1 MLEMLEML
9 EMLRSSDGAVLFRD
23 CPVVPWSK
31 LARRSPAASPAS
43 RGMVHNALPSR
54 GGRGRSVSLQNTV
67 FIAVAQAGTHNA
79 TKPGITGELCGL
91 GTPRGKHLDGTP
103 DFSLGAAVRPER
115 PLLSADPYL
124 HLPTGSFG
132 VPGASKRAAAPAACP
147 AAAPPAGV
155 AIRTLGIARRVH
167 LPGVRGAAFCCEQPG
182 GTAYI
187 DTWRTPHLGTC
198 SRGWSDGPA
207 RRWWVVGQGGRT
219 GEGDLGGGV
228 VRQDVIRVQVP
239 GGQTRAALC
248 AGCQ

>member
-91 GTPRGKHLDGTP
+91 GRPRGKHTDGTM

-132 VPGASKRAAAPAACP
+132 VPGASKRRAAAPAACP
-147 AAAPPAGV
+147 AARRG
-155 AIRTLGIARRVH
+155 RDSYARN
-167 LPGVRGAAFCCEQPG
+167 
-182 GTAYI
+182 
-187 DTWRTPHLGTC
+187 RTPCALAGGPRCRFLLRTAREEQRGPTLC
-198 SRGWSDGPA
+198 SARARDRAPRRAPREAWACRGRV
-207 RRWWVVGQGGRT
+207 RR
-219 GEGDLGGGV
+219 
-228 VRQDVIRVQVP
+228 
-239 GGQTRAALC
+239 
-248 AGCQ
+248 